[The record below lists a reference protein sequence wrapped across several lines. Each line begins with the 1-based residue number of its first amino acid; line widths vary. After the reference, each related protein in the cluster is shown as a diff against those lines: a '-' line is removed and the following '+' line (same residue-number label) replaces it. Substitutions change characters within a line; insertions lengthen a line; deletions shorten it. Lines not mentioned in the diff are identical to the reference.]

1 MTEQLICSEFLV
13 HEDVVKQVKCNMPS
27 VDTIHK
33 VTELFKVFGDSTRMQ
48 ILSVLSVHELC
59 VCDIVK
65 LLGISQSA
73 VSHQLRVLKDAH
85 LVKSVRS
92 GKTIA
97 YSLADDHVKGIFAQA
112 TEHVNEESE
121 EDIDVI

>member
-1 MTEQLICSEFLV
+1 MTEELTCSEFLV
-13 HEDVVKQVKCNMPS
+13 HEDVVKEVRKSMPDS
-27 VDTIHK
+27 ETVAR
-33 VTELFKVFGDSTRMQ
+33 VSELFKIFGDSTRIQ

-65 LLGISQSA
+65 LLGMSQSA

-85 LVKSVRS
+85 LVKSVRN

-97 YSLADDHVKGIFAQA
+97 YSLADEHVRTIFAQA
-112 TEHVNEESE
+112 ANHVNEESE
-121 EDIDVI
+121 EE